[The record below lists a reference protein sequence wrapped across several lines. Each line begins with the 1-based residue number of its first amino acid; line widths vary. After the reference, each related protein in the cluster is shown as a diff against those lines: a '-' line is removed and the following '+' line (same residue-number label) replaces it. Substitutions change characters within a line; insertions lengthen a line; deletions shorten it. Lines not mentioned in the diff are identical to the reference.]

1 MKKDTV
7 AFEQLVSRGCGL
19 DVHKEIV
26 VVTIQGKGI
35 KTMTKSFHTYTSSLI
50 KLRDWLKKHKITHI
64 AMESTGVYWKPI
76 YNPKQLLSMVHG
88 CVKAN
93 RKAIEESLTGY
104 VTAHHRL
111 MLKKIWKNMHRL
123 ETTLSEVDRSIE
135 KAIEPLQIELD
146 LLEQIP
152 GVGKKRCYRYHLRNR
167 CRYDSVSRP

>member
-76 YNPKQLLSMVHG
+76 YNEL
-88 CVKAN
+88 
-93 RKAIEESLTGY
+93 ILTF
-104 VTAHHRL
+104 
-111 MLKKIWKNMHRL
+111 
-123 ETTLSEVDRSIE
+123 SI
-135 KAIEPLQIELD
+135 P
-146 LLEQIP
+146 
-152 GVGKKRCYRYHLRNR
+152 
-167 CRYDSVSRP
+167 